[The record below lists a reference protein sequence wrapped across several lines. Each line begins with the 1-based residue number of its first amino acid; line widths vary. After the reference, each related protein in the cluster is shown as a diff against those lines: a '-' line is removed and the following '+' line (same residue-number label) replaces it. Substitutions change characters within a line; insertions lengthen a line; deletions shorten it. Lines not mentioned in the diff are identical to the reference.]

1 MTSSP
6 NKPILLIHG
15 GAWAMPDDAV
25 AAHERGIANALAAG
39 WAALERGG
47 TSVDAV
53 EAAVTIMEDDDTF
66 DAGRG
71 SFLTRDGRVQLD
83 ALLMNGENLRTG
95 GVACVE
101 RLRNPIQA
109 ARLVLDKS
117 PHVYFVGNG
126 AEFFA
131 EQHGIALIDNAELIV
146 PRERDRLTK
155 FQQNEAAGGTDT
167 TFSGNSEFAE
177 TPPTTNLSSRP
188 ESAHFADAVE
198 RPASRVPE
206 RFEGDGLQ
214 PVHMDPITEGALAPE
229 GTALEEAALEAEV
242 ERTLPENLRLDDPT
256 LHSHDTVGAVAL
268 DQYGNL
274 AAATSTGGTLSKAP
288 GRVGDSSLIGCG
300 CYADNLSAAVSLTG
314 WGEPIMK
321 LVLGKWAVDRVAEGA
336 TPQQAASEAIAYLYT
351 RLGGHG
357 GIILLGPD
365 GQLGLAHNTPRMA
378 WGIANAEGQ
387 RLGITRNQ

>member
-1 MTSSP
+1 MSSP
-6 NKPILLIHG
+6 ATQPVLLIHG

-39 WAALERGG
+39 WDALERGG

-53 EAAVTIMEDDDTF
+53 EAAVTVMEDDDTF

-109 ARLVLDKS
+109 ARLVLEES
-117 PHVYFVGNG
+117 PHVYFVGAG
-126 AEFFA
+126 AERFA
-131 EQHGIALIDNAELIV
+131 TQHGMRLIDNFELIV
-146 PRERDRLTK
+146 PRERERLMA
-155 FQQNEAAGGTDT
+155 FQRHEAAGGADT
-167 TFSGNSEFAE
+167 TFSGE
-177 TPPTTNLSSRP
+177 PT
-188 ESAHFADAVE
+188 A
-198 RPASRVPE
+198 
-206 RFEGDGLQ
+206 
-214 PVHMDPITEGALAPE
+214 
-229 GTALEEAALEAEV
+229 
-242 ERTLPENLRLDDPT
+242 
-256 LHSHDTVGAVAL
+256 HSHDTVGAVAL

-321 LVLGKWAVDRVAEGA
+321 LVLGKWAVDRVASGSP
-336 TPQQAASEAIAYLYT
+336 PQEAASAAIDYLYT

-357 GIILLGPD
+357 GIILLGPN
-365 GQLGLAHNTPRMA
+365 GELGLAHNTPRMA
-378 WGIANAEGQ
+378 WGIATAERREWGV
-387 RLGITRNQ
+387 TRNA